1 MSRTRRTGRERGTT
15 PGGEVRPGGGP
26 AADRLGGLFHALMAG
41 LLVSSAGI
49 GLIFP
54 LTSIYI
60 SDQLGLGGSGA
71 GRYFVA
77 MAVAGCAAAVIG
89 GPRADRGG
97 AAPVGAVGT
106 SALVLAYALLG
117 AAHGSVPVLASGVLA
132 GIGYGLQYAAITGVV
147 TALVPA
153 ARQRRAF
160 VLRHVMTN
168 VGMGLGAA
176 AGGLLVADAARSA
189 ATLRVLYEVSAAASL
204 PLAAVF
210 LVVHRRRRAGP
221 ADDPGA
227 EAAPQGGDRYRELL
241 RSRPL
246 ALLLLSQALLAAVGF
261 TQIEATVPLLLHHGM
276 GIGLTGVS
284 AVTACNAFALL
295 VLQHPVGARLERL
308 VEATALVA
316 APVLWCAAFGAGALA
331 TAAGT
336 GPVRTALLVV
346 FAALF
351 ALGEIAYSS
360 AFFPLLVRLSG
371 PASLGRGSALSSLA
385 WSAGTAAGPPVGI
398 AVVTATGTS
407 AGWLALAA
415 GAVLVCAVTLLLRRS
430 AKAT

>member
-15 PGGEVRPGGGP
+15 PGGTPPPGTEP
-26 AADRLGGLFHALMAG
+26 TAERLGGLFHALMAG

-117 AAHGSVPVLASGVLA
+117 VAHGSAPVLASGVLA

-189 ATLRVLYEVSAAASL
+189 ATLRVLYEVSAAGSL
-204 PLAAVF
+204 PLTAVF
-210 LVVHRRRRAGP
+210 LVVHRRRRARP
-221 ADDPGA
+221 ADPRP

-246 ALLLLSQALLAAVGF
+246 ALLLVSQALLAAAGF

-331 TAAGT
+331 TAAGS
-336 GPVRTALLVV
+336 GPVRTALLVA
-346 FAALF
+346 FATLF

-398 AVVTATGTS
+398 AVVTATGTT

-430 AKAT
+430 SGAT